1 MRGFARACHPL
12 PAVAVTF
19 VMSAFAW
26 SLGWR
31 GWPLALLALTMLI
44 GQLSVGWSNDA
55 FDARTDAAAGR
66 TEKPTVT
73 GLVTSRALWIGA
85 WTALVLSAA
94 LSWLV
99 AGFGGGSFHVF
110 ALAMAWTYNT
120 VLSRTAWS
128 WVPYA
133 LAFGAMPAFLSY
145 GLNGMSPALWTVAV
159 FAIVGVSAHLANA
172 LPDVESDSAAGLD
185 GLAVRLGPRRGLLLC
200 WLLLGVGSAILVGVT
215 IGPRPMVAWIVVAA
229 YAAAVFAGAVARRPS
244 VMFKALVAVVAIDVV
259 ALVLAGSLAG

>member
-1 MRGFARACHPL
+1 M
-12 PAVAVTF
+12 AVTF

-31 GWPLALLALTMLI
+31 SWPLALLAATMVV

-55 FDARTDAAAGR
+55 FDARTDAVAGR
-66 TEKPTVT
+66 TEKPTVS
-73 GLVTSRALWIGA
+73 GLVTSRALWVGA
-85 WTALVLSAA
+85 CAALLLSAA

-99 AGFGGGSFHVF
+99 AGFGGGSFHVL

-120 VLSRTAWS
+120 ALSRTAWS

-145 GLNGMSPALWTVAV
+145 GLNGMSPAPWTVAV

-185 GLAVRLGPRRGLLLC
+185 GLAVRLGSRRGLVLC
-200 WLLLGVGSAILVGVT
+200 WFLLGVGSAILVGVT
-215 IGPRPMVAWIVVAA
+215 FGPRPIVAWIVVAA
-229 YAAAVFAGAVARRPS
+229 FAASVAAGAVARRPS
-244 VMFKALVAVVAIDVV
+244 VMFRALLAVVAIDVT
-259 ALVLAGSLAG
+259 ALVFAGSLAG